1 MLLARR
7 LEFISRSPD
16 LDLTAANFPSQTK
29 RITIPS
35 NAPIEEIRVIV
46 QVTVNAAES
55 TWRAFGPL
63 SMLKKVTLNV
73 TPNSGS
79 YDAVSASG
87 PSLAILGDNEGL
99 GLDRGTRAAL
109 LYANAGHVSLGANA
123 VPTPAGTIL
132 RMVYRIPIPHPA
144 MTGKLRV
151 LSLLDCINHRQD
163 PVLTLEFAAA
173 AEFTAT
179 ANPFT
184 VAGCEVQ
191 VIRRDIAD
199 TVNQAILRDGGFIR
213 SDIRDTSYDIAL
225 STTNVEKRFALPSP
239 GDYMTSVI
247 MMLGGTAAGV
257 LTPQDLSGSTAL
269 GSETQW
275 RLESGGNPQMTW
287 RMKHLQ
293 MENDMAKVVHPVSQF
308 VHLGSGIN
316 AVSNLGVTS
325 GVPPVWVTAK
335 GIAGGPNFGGA
346 LAAGH
351 AVQDPAIV
359 CLDFL
364 TDGLTDA
371 GELGSVLN
379 SNFKTDAIKWE
390 IVGNV
395 TTPAAQA
402 STFNIVSRRFKDSV
416 ERFKNFP
423 AAA

>member
-7 LEFISRSPD
+7 LEYISRSPE
-16 LDLTAANFPSQTK
+16 LDLTAASFPAQTK

-35 NAPIEEIRVIV
+35 TAPIEEIRVTV

-63 SMLKKVTLNV
+63 SILKKVTLNV

-79 YDAVSASG
+79 YDQVSASG
-87 PSLAILGDNEGL
+87 ASLLALADNEGL
-99 GLDRGTRAAL
+99 SLSRGTRAAL
-109 LYANAGHVSLGANA
+109 LYANAGHVSLATAA

-132 RMVYRIPIPHPA
+132 RMTYRIPIPHPA
-144 MTGKLRV
+144 LTGMLRV

-173 AEFTAT
+173 AEFTGT

-184 VAGCEVQ
+184 AASCEV
-191 VIRRDIAD
+191 VVVRRDMPD
-199 TVNQAILRDGGFIR
+199 SVNTQLLDKFGYIR
-213 SDIRDTSYDIAL
+213 SDIRDTNYDVAL
-225 STTNVEKRFALPSP
+225 STTGVEKRFALPSP
-239 GDYMTSVI
+239 GDYMTAVLL
-247 MMLGGTAAGV
+247 MLGGTAAGV
-257 LTPQDLSGSTAL
+257 LTPMDLSATTAV

-275 RLESGGNPQMTW
+275 RLEAGGNPQMTF

-293 MENDMAKVVHPVSQF
+293 EDNDYCKSVHPISQMIA
-308 VHLGSGIN
+308 VGSWIN
-316 AVSNLGVTS
+316 NTNLGVTNAAAALANSKGTS
-325 GVPPVWVTAK
+325 GA
-335 GIAGGPNFGGA
+335 PNFGGA

-351 AVQDPAIV
+351 GVQDPAIV
-359 CLDFL
+359 AFDFL

-379 SNFKTDAIKWE
+379 ANFKTDAIKWE
-390 IVGNV
+390 LVGSV
-395 TTPAAQA
+395 TTPASQA
-402 STFNIVSRRFKDSV
+402 STFQIISRRFKDSV